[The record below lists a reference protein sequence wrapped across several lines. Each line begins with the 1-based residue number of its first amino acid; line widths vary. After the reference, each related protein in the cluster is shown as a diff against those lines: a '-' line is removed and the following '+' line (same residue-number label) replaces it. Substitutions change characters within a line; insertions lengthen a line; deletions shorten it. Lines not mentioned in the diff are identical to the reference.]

1 MVWLSVLRFALRD
14 SDFVL
19 LILLSVASQMWLHFY
34 DALIYPTPQVLP
46 AFLDATVSLSS
57 LISRRTVQ
65 SLHQLHGNIFEM
77 CVVGLCLFFL
87 LYAFAVLKCFC
98 FNPMFVP
105 FLKIMIDLCVR
116 EVLLLSSWLNYRVV
130 LLLSQ
135 SVSNVMIIYNGSN
148 LFSARISSCWVSSKL
163 AFLIKGRSWVKL
175 GSMFLVFGLISFF
188 RMELYCLHWL

>member
-1 MVWLSVLRFALRD
+1 MAIYLRCVLW
-14 SDFVL
+14 VY
-19 LILLSVASQMWLHFY
+19 VY
-34 DALIYPTPQVLP
+34 
-46 AFLDATVSLSS
+46 
-57 LISRRTVQ
+57 
-65 SLHQLHGNIFEM
+65 
-77 CVVGLCLFFL
+77 FFL
-87 LYAFAVLKCFC
+87 LYAFAVLKCFS

-105 FLKIMIDLCVR
+105 FLKIMTDLCVR

-163 AFLIKGRSWVKL
+163 VFLIKGRSWVKL